1 MARTESGNQEIQE
14 SGLSTPDNTFTITRC
29 MLDIRLLREDPAA
42 IKTRLATRSGQF
54 ADLVD
59 QILAIDARRRETETR
74 VQHLRAEKNRL
85 SKEIGG
91 IKKNGGDS
99 SEIETRVKT
108 FSTEM
113 EELGHTAAELDAEQ
127 RDLLLRV
134 PNLPAP
140 GLPVGHDAEAN
151 VTIKHWGTP
160 APMSSEDHLTIGER
174 LGLFDL
180 ERATKISGSGY
191 LLLTGAGARLERS
204 LINFLLDLQ
213 TRTHGYTEIVPPVLV
228 RRECMEGTGQLPKFE
243 DDMYGFDDGA
253 SFLTPTA
260 EVSLTNIYRD
270 EILLESQLPIKLTAC
285 TPCFRREAGS
295 AGRETR
301 GMIRVHQFDKVE
313 LVKITTPEQA
323 AAELESLTANA
334 EKVLQLLQLPYRIL
348 ELCTGDIG
356 FSAARTYDLEV
367 WAPGQGAY
375 LEVSSCSHFGDYQAR
390 RMNLRY
396 KNTEGKNQ
404 YCHTLNGSGTALP
417 RLFVALLETHTRSGG
432 PLILPEP
439 LHPYFGTT
447 QIG

>member
-1 MARTESGNQEIQE
+1 
-14 SGLSTPDNTFTITRC
+14 
-29 MLDIRLLREDPAA
+29 MLDIRLLRENASA
-42 IKTRLATRSGQF
+42 VKTRLATRSSQF
-54 ADLVD
+54 SDLVD
-59 QILAIDARRRETETR
+59 QILAIDARRRESETR
-74 VQHLRAEKNRL
+74 VQHLRAERNRL

-91 IKKNGGDS
+91 LKRTGGDS
-99 SEIETRVKT
+99 SAIESQVKT
-108 FSTEM
+108 FAVEM
-113 EELGHTAAELDAEQ
+113 EELGRTAAELDAEQ

-140 GLPVGHDAEAN
+140 GLPVGSDATAN
-151 VTIKHWGTP
+151 AVIKHWGEPSPT
-160 APMSSEDHLTIGER
+160 MTEDHISIGER

-180 ERATKISGSGY
+180 ERAAKISGSGY
-191 LLLTGAGARLERS
+191 IIFTGAGARLERA

-213 TRTHGYTEIVPPVLV
+213 TRSHGYTEIAPPVLV

-243 DDMYGFDDGA
+243 DDMYGFDEGA

-270 EILLESQLPIKLTAC
+270 EILSESQLPLKLTAC

-301 GMIRVHQFDKVE
+301 GLIRVHQFDKVE
-313 LVKITTPEQA
+313 LVKITMPEQA
-323 AAELESLTANA
+323 ESELESLTADA
-334 EKVLQLLQLPYRIL
+334 EKVLQLLQLPYRVL

-367 WAPGQGAY
+367 WSPGQGAY

-396 KNTEGKNQ
+396 RNAEGKNQ
-404 YCHTLNGSGTALP
+404 FCHTLNGSGTALP
-417 RLFVALLETHTRSGG
+417 RLYVALLETHTQPTG

-439 LHPYFGTT
+439 LQPYFGAA
-447 QIG
+447 QVG

>member
-1 MARTESGNQEIQE
+1 
-14 SGLSTPDNTFTITRC
+14 
-29 MLDIRLLREDPAA
+29 MLDIRLLREDAA
-42 IKTRLATRSGQF
+42 AVKARLATRTGNYS
-54 ADLVD
+54 DLID
-59 QILAIDARRRETETR
+59 QILACDARRRESETR

-91 IKKNGGDS
+91 LKKSGADS
-99 SEIETRVKT
+99 SELEAQVKG
-108 FSTEM
+108 FSNEM
-113 EELGHTAAELDAEQ
+113 EELGRLATELDAEQ
-127 RDLLLRV
+127 RNLLLQV
-134 PNLPAP
+134 PNLPAA
-140 GLPVGHDAEAN
+140 GLPEGRDAEAN
-151 VTIKHWGTP
+151 VAIKHWGEP
-160 APMSSEDHLTIGER
+160 AATNPEDHVAIGAR

-180 ERATKISGSGY
+180 ERAAKISGSGY
-191 LLLTGAGARLERS
+191 VLFTGAGARLERA

-213 TRTHGYTEIVPPVLV
+213 TRSHGYTEIAPPVLV

-243 DDMYGFDDGA
+243 DDMYGFDGGD

-260 EVSLTNIYRD
+260 EVSLTNIRRD
-270 EILLESQLPIKLTAC
+270 EIVQESELPLKYTAC

-323 AAELESLTANA
+323 AAELESLTADA
-334 EKVLQLLQLPYRIL
+334 EKVLQLLGLPYRVL

-356 FSAARTYDLEV
+356 FSSQRTFDLEV

-396 KNTEGKNQ
+396 KDANGKNQ
-404 YCHTLNGSGTALP
+404 FCHTLNGSGTALP
-417 RLFVALLETHTRSGG
+417 RLYVALLETHTKPGG

-439 LHPYFGTT
+439 LQPYYGAA

>member
-1 MARTESGNQEIQE
+1 
-14 SGLSTPDNTFTITRC
+14 
-29 MLDIRLLREDPAA
+29 MLDIRLLREDPASV
-42 IKTRLATRSGQF
+42 KTRLATRSSQF
-54 ADLVD
+54 SDLVD

-74 VQHLRAEKNRL
+74 LQHLRAERNRL

-91 IKKNGGDS
+91 LKKSGGDS
-99 SEIETRVKT
+99 SELEAQVKT
-108 FSTEM
+108 FATEM
-113 EELGHTAAELDAEQ
+113 EELGRTATELDGEQ

-140 GLPVGHDAEAN
+140 GLPEGFDADAN
-151 VTIKHWGTP
+151 VAIKHWGEP
-160 APMSSEDHLTIGER
+160 APMNPEDHVAIGAR

-180 ERATKISGSGY
+180 ERAAKISGSGY
-191 LLLTGAGARLERS
+191 VLFTGAGARLERA

-213 TRTHGYTEIVPPVLV
+213 TRIHGYTEIAPPVLV
-228 RRECMEGTGQLPKFE
+228 RRDCMEGTGQLPKFE

-270 EILLESQLPIKLTAC
+270 EILSEAQLPLKLTAC

-301 GMIRVHQFDKVE
+301 GMIRMHQFDKVE
-313 LVKITTPEQA
+313 LVKITTPDQA

-334 EKVLQLLQLPYRIL
+334 EKVLQLLHLPYRVL

-356 FSAARTYDLEV
+356 FSASRTYDLEV

-396 KNTEGKNQ
+396 KNAEGKNQ
-404 YCHTLNGSGTALP
+404 FCHTLNGSGTALP
-417 RLFVALLETHTRSGG
+417 RLFVALLETHTKPGG

-439 LHPYFGTT
+439 LHPYFGAS

>member
-1 MARTESGNQEIQE
+1 
-14 SGLSTPDNTFTITRC
+14 
-29 MLDIRLLREDPAA
+29 MLDIRLLREDAA
-42 IKTRLATRSGQF
+42 SVKARLATRTGNYS
-54 ADLVD
+54 DLID
-59 QILAIDARRRETETR
+59 QILACDARRRESETR

-91 IKKNGGDS
+91 LKKSGADS
-99 SEIETRVKT
+99 SELEAQVKG
-108 FSTEM
+108 FSNEM
-113 EELGHTAAELDAEQ
+113 EDLGRVATELDAEQ
-127 RDLLLRV
+127 RNLLLQV
-134 PNLPAP
+134 PNLPAA
-140 GLPVGHDAEAN
+140 GLPEGRDAEAN
-151 VTIKHWGTP
+151 VAIKHWGEPGP
-160 APMSSEDHLTIGER
+160 ANTEDHVAIGER

-180 ERATKISGSGY
+180 ERAAKISGSGY
-191 LLLTGAGARLERS
+191 VLFTGAGARLERA

-213 TRTHGYTEIVPPVLV
+213 TRSHGYTEIAPPVLV

-243 DDMYGFDDGA
+243 DDMYGFDGGD

-260 EVSLTNIYRD
+260 EVSVTNIRRD
-270 EILLESQLPIKLTAC
+270 EIVSESELPLKYTAC

-301 GMIRVHQFDKVE
+301 GMIRMHQFDKVE

-323 AAELESLTANA
+323 AAELESLTADA
-334 EKVLQLLQLPYRIL
+334 EKVLQLLRLPYRVL

-356 FSAARTYDLEV
+356 FSSQRTYDLEV

-396 KNTEGKNQ
+396 KDANGKNQ
-404 YCHTLNGSGTALP
+404 FCHTLNGSGTALP
-417 RLFVALLETHTRSGG
+417 RLYVALLETHTKPGG

-439 LHPYFGTT
+439 LQPYFGAA

>member
-1 MARTESGNQEIQE
+1 
-14 SGLSTPDNTFTITRC
+14 
-29 MLDIRLLREDPAA
+29 MLDIRLLREDAA
-42 IKTRLATRSGQF
+42 AVKARLATRSGNYS
-54 ADLVD
+54 DLID
-59 QILAIDARRRETETR
+59 QILACDARRRESETR

-91 IKKNGGDS
+91 LKKSGADS
-99 SEIETRVKT
+99 SELEAQVKG
-108 FSTEM
+108 FSNEM
-113 EELGHTAAELDAEQ
+113 EKLGRLATELDAEQ
-127 RDLLLRV
+127 RNLLLQV

-140 GLPVGHDAEAN
+140 ELPEGRDAEAN
-151 VTIKHWGTP
+151 VAIRHWGEP
-160 APMSSEDHLTIGER
+160 APMNPEDHVAIGAR

-180 ERATKISGSGY
+180 ERAAKISGSGY
-191 LLLTGAGARLERS
+191 VLFTGAGARLERA

-213 TRTHGYTEIVPPVLV
+213 TRSHGYTEIAPPVLV

-243 DDMYGFDDGA
+243 DDMYGFDGGDA
-253 SFLTPTA
+253 FLTPTA
-260 EVSLTNIYRD
+260 EVSLTNIRRD
-270 EILLESQLPIKLTAC
+270 EIVAESELPLKYTAC

-301 GMIRVHQFDKVE
+301 GMIRMHQFDKVE

-323 AAELESLTANA
+323 ASELESLTADA
-334 EKVLQLLQLPYRIL
+334 EKVLQLLQLPYRVL

-356 FSAARTYDLEV
+356 FSSQRTYDLEV

-396 KNTEGKNQ
+396 KDANGKNQ
-404 YCHTLNGSGTALP
+404 FCHTLNGSGTALP
-417 RLFVALLETHTRSGG
+417 RLYVALLETHTKPGG

-439 LHPYFGTT
+439 LQPYFGAAEV
-447 QIG
+447 G

>member
-1 MARTESGNQEIQE
+1 
-14 SGLSTPDNTFTITRC
+14 
-29 MLDIRLLREDPAA
+29 MLDIRLLREDPASV
-42 IKTRLATRSGQF
+42 KTRLATRSPQF
-54 ADLVD
+54 SDLVD

-74 VQHLRAEKNRL
+74 LQHLRAERNRL

-91 IKKNGGDS
+91 LKKSGGDS
-99 SEIETRVKT
+99 SELEAQVKT
-108 FSTEM
+108 FATEM
-113 EELGHTAAELDAEQ
+113 EELGRTATELDGEQ

-140 GLPVGHDAEAN
+140 GLPEGYDAEAN
-151 VTIKHWGTP
+151 VAIKHWGEP
-160 APMSSEDHLTIGER
+160 APMNPEDHVAIGAR

-180 ERATKISGSGY
+180 ERAAKISGSGY
-191 LLLTGAGARLERS
+191 VLFTGEGARLERA

-213 TRTHGYTEIVPPVLV
+213 TRIHGYTEIAPPVLV
-228 RRECMEGTGQLPKFE
+228 RRDCMEGTGQLPKFE

-260 EVSLTNIYRD
+260 EVSLTNIYRE
-270 EILLESQLPIKLTAC
+270 EILSEAQLPLKLTAC

-301 GMIRVHQFDKVE
+301 GMIRMHQFDKVE
-313 LVKITTPEQA
+313 LVKITTPDQA

-334 EKVLQLLQLPYRIL
+334 EKVLQLLHLPYRVL

-356 FSAARTYDLEV
+356 FSASRTYDLEV

-396 KNTEGKNQ
+396 KNAEGKNQ
-404 YCHTLNGSGTALP
+404 FCHTLNGSGTALP
-417 RLFVALLETHTRSGG
+417 RLFVALLETHTKPGG

-439 LHPYFGTT
+439 LHPYFGAS

>member
-1 MARTESGNQEIQE
+1 
-14 SGLSTPDNTFTITRC
+14 
-29 MLDIRLLREDPAA
+29 MLDIRLLREDAA
-42 IKTRLATRSGQF
+42 AVKARLATRSGNYS
-54 ADLVD
+54 DLID
-59 QILAIDARRRETETR
+59 QILACDARRRESETR

-91 IKKNGGDS
+91 LKKSGADS
-99 SEIETRVKT
+99 SELEAQVKG
-108 FSTEM
+108 FSNEM
-113 EELGHTAAELDAEQ
+113 EELGRVATELDAEQ
-127 RDLLLRV
+127 RNLLLQV

-140 GLPVGHDAEAN
+140 ELPEGRDAEAN
-151 VTIKHWGTP
+151 VAIRHWGEP
-160 APMSSEDHLTIGER
+160 APMNPEDHVAIGAR

-180 ERATKISGSGY
+180 ERAAKISGSGY
-191 LLLTGAGARLERS
+191 VLFTGAGARLERA

-213 TRTHGYTEIVPPVLV
+213 TRSHGYTEIAPPVLV

-243 DDMYGFDDGA
+243 DDMYGFDGGDA
-253 SFLTPTA
+253 FLTPTA
-260 EVSLTNIYRD
+260 EVSLTNIRRD
-270 EILLESQLPIKLTAC
+270 EIVAESELPLKYTAC

-301 GMIRVHQFDKVE
+301 GMIRMHQFDKVE

-323 AAELESLTANA
+323 ASELESLTADA
-334 EKVLQLLQLPYRIL
+334 EKVLQLLQLPYRVL

-356 FSAARTYDLEV
+356 FSSQRTYDLEV

-396 KNTEGKNQ
+396 KDANGKNQ
-404 YCHTLNGSGTALP
+404 FCHTLNGSGTALP
-417 RLFVALLETHTRSGG
+417 RLYVALLETHTKPGG

-439 LHPYFGTT
+439 LQPYFGAAEV
-447 QIG
+447 G

>member
-1 MARTESGNQEIQE
+1 
-14 SGLSTPDNTFTITRC
+14 
-29 MLDIRLLREDPAA
+29 MLDIRLIREDSAA
-42 IKTRLATRSGQF
+42 VKASLATRNGNYS
-54 ADLVD
+54 DLID
-59 QILAIDARRRETETR
+59 QILACDARRRESETR

-91 IKKNGGDS
+91 LKRSGGDS
-99 SEIETRVKT
+99 SQLESQVKG
-108 FSTEM
+108 FSNEM
-113 EELGHTAAELDAEQ
+113 GELGRLATELDAEQ
-127 RDLLLRV
+127 RNLLLQV
-134 PNLPAP
+134 PNLPDPA
-140 GLPVGHDAEAN
+140 LPEGSDADAN
-151 VTIKHWGTP
+151 VAIKHWGEP
-160 APMSSEDHLTIGER
+160 APMNPEDHVSIGER

-180 ERATKISGSGY
+180 ERAAKISGSGY
-191 LLLTGAGARLERS
+191 VLYTGAGARLERA

-213 TRTHGYTEIVPPVLV
+213 TRSHGYTEIAPPVLV

-243 DDMYGFDDGA
+243 DDMYGFDEGA

-260 EVSLTNIYRD
+260 EVSLTNFRRD
-270 EILLESQLPIKLTAC
+270 EILSESELPLKYTAC

-301 GMIRVHQFDKVE
+301 GMIRMHQFDKVE
-313 LVKITTPEQA
+313 LVKITTPQQA
-323 AAELESLTANA
+323 AEELESLTADA
-334 EKVLQLLQLPYRIL
+334 EKVLQLLQLPYRVL

-356 FSAARTYDLEV
+356 FSSSRTYDLEV

-396 KNTEGKNQ
+396 KNADGKNQ
-404 YCHTLNGSGTALP
+404 FCHTLNGSGTALP
-417 RLFVALLETHTRSGG
+417 RLYVALLETHTKPGG

-439 LHPYFGTT
+439 LQPYFGVA

>member
-1 MARTESGNQEIQE
+1 
-14 SGLSTPDNTFTITRC
+14 
-29 MLDIRLLREDPAA
+29 MLDIRFLREDATA
-42 IKTRLATRSGQF
+42 VKTRLATRSGQY

-59 QILAIDARRRETETR
+59 QILACDARRRESETR

-91 IKKNGGDS
+91 IKKSGGDS
-99 SEIETRVKT
+99 SELEAQVKG
-108 FSTEM
+108 FSEEM
-113 EELGHTAAELDAEQ
+113 EELGRTASELDAEQ

-140 GLPVGHDAEAN
+140 GLPEGHNADAN
-151 VTIKHWGTP
+151 VAIKHWGEP
-160 APMSSEDHLTIGER
+160 APMNPEDHVAIGER

-180 ERATKISGSGY
+180 ERAAKISGSGY
-191 LLLTGAGARLERS
+191 VLYTGAGARLERA

-213 TRTHGYTEIVPPVLV
+213 TRAHGYTEIAPPVLV

-243 DDMYGFDDGA
+243 DDMYGFDEGA
-253 SFLTPTA
+253 AFLTPTA
-260 EVSLTNIYRD
+260 EVSLTNIRRD
-270 EILLESQLPIKLTAC
+270 EILQESELPLKYTAC

-301 GMIRVHQFDKVE
+301 GMIRMHQFDKVE
-313 LVKITTPEQA
+313 LVKICTPEQA
-323 AAELESLTANA
+323 AAELESLTADA
-334 EKVLQLLQLPYRIL
+334 EKVLQLLQLPYRVL

-356 FSAARTYDLEV
+356 FSSSRTYDLEV
-367 WAPGQGAY
+367 WAPGQGGY

-396 KNTEGKNQ
+396 KNTDGKNAF
-404 YCHTLNGSGTALP
+404 CHTLNGSGTALP
-417 RLFVALLETHTRSGG
+417 RLYVALLETHTKPGG

-439 LHPYFGTT
+439 LQPYFGAA

>member
-1 MARTESGNQEIQE
+1 
-14 SGLSTPDNTFTITRC
+14 
-29 MLDIRLLREDPAA
+29 MLDIRLLREDPASV
-42 IKTRLATRSGQF
+42 KTRLATRSPQF
-54 ADLVD
+54 SDLVD

-74 VQHLRAEKNRL
+74 LQHLRAERNRL

-91 IKKNGGDS
+91 LKKSGGDS
-99 SEIETRVKT
+99 SELEAQVKT
-108 FSTEM
+108 FATEM
-113 EELGHTAAELDAEQ
+113 EELGRTATELDGEQ

-140 GLPVGHDAEAN
+140 GLPEGYDAEAN
-151 VTIKHWGTP
+151 VAIKHWGEP
-160 APMSSEDHLTIGER
+160 APMNPEDHVAIGAR

-180 ERATKISGSGY
+180 ERAAKISGSGY
-191 LLLTGAGARLERS
+191 VLFTGEGARLERA

-213 TRTHGYTEIVPPVLV
+213 TRIHGYTEIAPPVLV
-228 RRECMEGTGQLPKFE
+228 RRDCMEGTGQLPKFE

-270 EILLESQLPIKLTAC
+270 EILSEAQLPLKLTAC

-301 GMIRVHQFDKVE
+301 GMIRMHQFDKVE
-313 LVKITTPEQA
+313 LVKITTPDQA

-334 EKVLQLLQLPYRIL
+334 EKVLQLLHLPYRVL

-356 FSAARTYDLEV
+356 FSASRTYDLEV

-396 KNTEGKNQ
+396 KNAEGKNQ
-404 YCHTLNGSGTALP
+404 FCHTLNGSGTALP
-417 RLFVALLETHTRSGG
+417 RLFVALLETHTKPGG

-439 LHPYFGTT
+439 LHPYFGAS

>member
-1 MARTESGNQEIQE
+1 
-14 SGLSTPDNTFTITRC
+14 
-29 MLDIRLLREDPAA
+29 MLDIRLLRENASA
-42 IKTRLATRSGQF
+42 VKTRLATRSSQF
-54 ADLVD
+54 SDLVD
-59 QILAIDARRRETETR
+59 QILAIDARRRESETR
-74 VQHLRAEKNRL
+74 VQHLRAERNRL

-91 IKKNGGDS
+91 IKRTGGDS
-99 SEIETRVKT
+99 SAIESQVKT
-108 FSTEM
+108 FAVEM
-113 EELGHTAAELDAEQ
+113 EELGRTAAELDAEQ

-140 GLPVGHDAEAN
+140 GLPVGSDATAN
-151 VTIKHWGTP
+151 AVIKHWGEPSPT
-160 APMSSEDHLTIGER
+160 MTEYHISIGER

-180 ERATKISGSGY
+180 ERAAKISGSGY
-191 LLLTGAGARLERS
+191 IIFTGAGARLERA

-213 TRTHGYTEIVPPVLV
+213 TRSHGYTEIAPPVLV

-243 DDMYGFDDGA
+243 DDMYGFDEGA

-270 EILLESQLPIKLTAC
+270 EILSESQLPLKLTAC

-301 GMIRVHQFDKVE
+301 GLIRVHQFDKVE
-313 LVKITTPEQA
+313 LVKITMPEQA
-323 AAELESLTANA
+323 ESELESLTADA
-334 EKVLQLLQLPYRIL
+334 EKVLQLLQLPYRVL

-367 WAPGQGAY
+367 WSPGQGAY

-396 KNTEGKNQ
+396 RNAEGKNQ
-404 YCHTLNGSGTALP
+404 FCHTLNGSGTALP
-417 RLFVALLETHTRSGG
+417 RLYVALLETHTQPTG

-439 LHPYFGTT
+439 LQPYFGAA
-447 QIG
+447 QVG

>member
-1 MARTESGNQEIQE
+1 
-14 SGLSTPDNTFTITRC
+14 
-29 MLDIRLLREDPAA
+29 MLDIRLIREDSATVKA
-42 IKTRLATRSGQF
+42 GLATRSGNYS
-54 ADLVD
+54 DLID
-59 QILAIDARRRETETR
+59 QILACDARRRESETR

-91 IKKNGGDS
+91 LKKSGSDS
-99 SEIETRVKT
+99 SELEAQVKG
-108 FSTEM
+108 FSEAM
-113 EELGHTAAELDAEQ
+113 EELGRTASELDAEQ
-127 RDLLLRV
+127 RNLLLQI

-140 GLPVGHDAEAN
+140 GLPDGRDAGAN
-151 VTIKHWGTP
+151 VAIRHWGEP
-160 APMSSEDHLTIGER
+160 APMNSEDHVAIGAR

-180 ERATKISGSGY
+180 ERAAKISGSGY
-191 LLLTGAGARLERS
+191 VLFTGAGARLERA

-213 TRTHGYTEIVPPVLV
+213 TRSHGYTEIAPPVLV

-243 DDMYGFDDGA
+243 EDMYGFDGGD

-260 EVSLTNIYRD
+260 EVSLTNIRRD
-270 EILLESQLPIKLTAC
+270 EILSESELPLKYTAC

-301 GMIRVHQFDKVE
+301 GMIRMHQFDKVE
-313 LVKITTPEQA
+313 LVKICTPEQA
-323 AAELESLTANA
+323 ASELESLTADA
-334 EKVLQLLQLPYRIL
+334 EKVLQLLQLPYRVL

-356 FSAARTYDLEV
+356 FSSSRTYDLEV
-367 WAPGQGAY
+367 WAPGQGGY

-396 KNTEGKNQ
+396 RNTEGKNQ
-404 YCHTLNGSGTALP
+404 FCHTLNGSGTALP
-417 RLFVALLETHTRSGG
+417 RLYVALLETHTKPGG

-439 LHPYFGTT
+439 LQPYFGAA

>member
-1 MARTESGNQEIQE
+1 
-14 SGLSTPDNTFTITRC
+14 
-29 MLDIRLLREDPAA
+29 MLDIRLLREETSSV
-42 IKTRLATRSGQF
+42 KTRLATRSGSF
-54 ADLVD
+54 TELID
-59 QILAIDARRRETETR
+59 QILAIDARRRESETR
-74 VQHLRAEKNRL
+74 VQHLRAERNRL

-99 SEIETRVKT
+99 TSLESQVKA
-108 FSTEM
+108 FAEEM
-113 EELGHTAAELDAEQ
+113 EELSRTATELDAEQ
-127 RDLLLRV
+127 RDLLLRL
-134 PNLPAP
+134 PNLPAQN
-140 GLPVGHDAEAN
+140 LPVGYDAEAN
-151 VTIKHWGTP
+151 VAIRHWGEP
-160 APMSSEDHLTIGER
+160 APMNSEDHVAIGTR

-180 ERATKISGSGY
+180 ERAAKISGSGY
-191 LLLTGAGARLERS
+191 VLLTGAGARLERS

-213 TRTHGYTEIVPPVLV
+213 TRTHGYTEIAPPVLV
-228 RRECMEGTGQLPKFE
+228 RRDCMEGTGQLPKFE
-243 DDMYGFDDGA
+243 DDMYGFDHGA

-270 EILLESQLPIKLTAC
+270 EILSESQLPIKVTAC

-301 GMIRVHQFDKVE
+301 GMIRMHQFDKVE

-323 AAELESLTANA
+323 EAELESLTADA
-334 EKVLQLLQLPYRIL
+334 ERVLQLLQLPYRVL

-356 FSAARTYDLEV
+356 FSTSRTYDLEV

-396 KNTEGKNQ
+396 KNSEGKNHF
-404 YCHTLNGSGTALP
+404 CHTLNGSGTALP
-417 RLFVALLETHTRSGG
+417 RLFVALLETHTRPGG

-439 LHPYFGTT
+439 LHSYYGAT

>member
-1 MARTESGNQEIQE
+1 
-14 SGLSTPDNTFTITRC
+14 
-29 MLDIRLLREDPAA
+29 MLDIRLLREDAA
-42 IKTRLATRSGQF
+42 AVKARLATRSGQYT
-54 ADLVD
+54 DLVD
-59 QILAIDARRRETETR
+59 QILACDARRRESETR

-91 IKKNGGDS
+91 IKKSGGDS
-99 SEIETRVKT
+99 SELEAQVKS
-108 FSTEM
+108 FSEEM
-113 EELGHTAAELDAEQ
+113 EELGRTASELDAEQ

-140 GLPVGHDAEAN
+140 GLPEGHDADAN
-151 VTIKHWGTP
+151 VAIKHWGEP
-160 APMSSEDHLTIGER
+160 APMNPEDHVAIGER

-180 ERATKISGSGY
+180 ERAAKISGSGY
-191 LLLTGAGARLERS
+191 VLYAGAGARLERA

-213 TRTHGYTEIVPPVLV
+213 TRDHGYTEIAPPVLV

-243 DDMYGFDDGA
+243 DDMYGFDEGA
-253 SFLTPTA
+253 AFLTPTA
-260 EVSLTNIYRD
+260 EVSLTNIRRD
-270 EILLESQLPIKLTAC
+270 EILQESELPLKYTAC

-301 GMIRVHQFDKVE
+301 GMIRMHQFDKVE
-313 LVKITTPEQA
+313 LVKICTPEQA
-323 AAELESLTANA
+323 AAELESLTADA
-334 EKVLQLLQLPYRIL
+334 EKVLQLLQLPYRVL

-356 FSAARTYDLEV
+356 FSSSRTYDLEV
-367 WAPGQGAY
+367 WAPGQGGY

-396 KNTEGKNQ
+396 KNAEGKNAF
-404 YCHTLNGSGTALP
+404 CHTLNGSGTALP
-417 RLFVALLETHTRSGG
+417 RLYVALLETHTKPGG

-439 LHPYFGTT
+439 LQPYFGAA

>member
-1 MARTESGNQEIQE
+1 
-14 SGLSTPDNTFTITRC
+14 
-29 MLDIRLLREDPAA
+29 MLDIRLLREDPASV
-42 IKTRLATRSGQF
+42 KTRLATRSPQF
-54 ADLVD
+54 SDLVD

-74 VQHLRAEKNRL
+74 LQQLRAERNRL

-91 IKKNGGDS
+91 LKKSGGDS
-99 SEIETRVKT
+99 SELEAQVKT
-108 FSTEM
+108 FATEM
-113 EELGHTAAELDAEQ
+113 EELGRTATELDGEQ

-140 GLPVGHDAEAN
+140 GLPEGFDAEAN
-151 VTIKHWGTP
+151 VAIKHWGEP
-160 APMSSEDHLTIGER
+160 APMNPEDHVAIGAR

-180 ERATKISGSGY
+180 ERAAKISGSGY
-191 LLLTGAGARLERS
+191 VLFTGEGARLERA

-213 TRTHGYTEIVPPVLV
+213 TRIHGYTEIAPPVLV
-228 RRECMEGTGQLPKFE
+228 RRDCMEGTGQLPKFE

-260 EVSLTNIYRD
+260 EVSLTNIYRE
-270 EILLESQLPIKLTAC
+270 EILSEAQLPLKLTAC

-301 GMIRVHQFDKVE
+301 GMIRMHQFDKVE
-313 LVKITTPEQA
+313 LVKITTPDQA

-334 EKVLQLLQLPYRIL
+334 EKVLQLLHLPYRVL

-356 FSAARTYDLEV
+356 FSASRTYDLEV

-396 KNTEGKNQ
+396 KNAEGKNQ
-404 YCHTLNGSGTALP
+404 FCHTLNGSGTALP
-417 RLFVALLETHTRSGG
+417 RLFVALLETHTKPGG

-439 LHPYFGTT
+439 LHPYFGAS

>member
-1 MARTESGNQEIQE
+1 
-14 SGLSTPDNTFTITRC
+14 
-29 MLDIRLLREDPAA
+29 MLDIRLLREDAA
-42 IKTRLATRSGQF
+42 SVKARLATRSGNYS
-54 ADLVD
+54 DLID
-59 QILAIDARRRETETR
+59 QILACDARRRESETR

-91 IKKNGGDS
+91 LKKSGADS
-99 SEIETRVKT
+99 SELEAQVKG
-108 FSTEM
+108 FSNEM
-113 EELGHTAAELDAEQ
+113 EDLGRLAAELDAEQ
-127 RDLLLRV
+127 RNLLLQV

-140 GLPVGHDAEAN
+140 GLPEGRDAEAN
-151 VTIKHWGTP
+151 LAIKHWGEPGP
-160 APMSSEDHLTIGER
+160 ANPEDHVAIGER

-180 ERATKISGSGY
+180 ERAAKISGSGY
-191 LLLTGAGARLERS
+191 VLFTGAGARLERA

-213 TRTHGYTEIVPPVLV
+213 TRSHGYTEIAPPVLV

-243 DDMYGFDDGA
+243 DDMYGFDGGD

-260 EVSLTNIYRD
+260 EVSVTNIRRD
-270 EILLESQLPIKLTAC
+270 EILSETELPLKYTAC

-301 GMIRVHQFDKVE
+301 GMIRMHQFDKVE

-323 AAELESLTANA
+323 AAELESLTADA
-334 EKVLQLLQLPYRIL
+334 EKVLQLLGLPYRVL

-356 FSAARTYDLEV
+356 FSSQRTYDLEV

-396 KNTEGKNQ
+396 KDANGKNQ
-404 YCHTLNGSGTALP
+404 FCHTLNGSGTALP
-417 RLFVALLETHTRSGG
+417 RLYVALLETHTKPGG

-439 LHPYFGTT
+439 LQPYFGAT

>member
-1 MARTESGNQEIQE
+1 
-14 SGLSTPDNTFTITRC
+14 
-29 MLDIRLLREDPAA
+29 MLDIRLLRENASA
-42 IKTRLATRSGQF
+42 VKTRLATRSSQF
-54 ADLVD
+54 SDLVD
-59 QILAIDARRRETETR
+59 QILAIDARRRESETR
-74 VQHLRAEKNRL
+74 VQHLRAERNRL

-91 IKKNGGDS
+91 IKRTGGDS
-99 SEIETRVKT
+99 SAIESQVKT
-108 FSTEM
+108 FAVEM
-113 EELGHTAAELDAEQ
+113 EELGRTAAELDAEQ

-140 GLPVGHDAEAN
+140 GLPVGSDATAN
-151 VTIKHWGTP
+151 AVIKHWGEPSPT
-160 APMSSEDHLTIGER
+160 MTEDHISIGER

-180 ERATKISGSGY
+180 ERAAKISGSGY
-191 LLLTGAGARLERS
+191 IIFTGAGARLERA

-213 TRTHGYTEIVPPVLV
+213 TRSHGYTEIAPPVLV

-243 DDMYGFDDGA
+243 DDMYGFDEGA

-270 EILLESQLPIKLTAC
+270 EILSESQLPLKLTAC

-301 GMIRVHQFDKVE
+301 GLIRVHQFDKVE
-313 LVKITTPEQA
+313 LVKITMPEQA
-323 AAELESLTANA
+323 ESELESLTADA
-334 EKVLQLLQLPYRIL
+334 EKVLQLLQLPYRVL

-367 WAPGQGAY
+367 WSPGQGAY

-396 KNTEGKNQ
+396 RNAEGKNQ
-404 YCHTLNGSGTALP
+404 FCHTLNGSGTALP
-417 RLFVALLETHTRSGG
+417 RLYVALLETHTQPTG

-439 LHPYFGTT
+439 LQPYFGAA

>member
-1 MARTESGNQEIQE
+1 
-14 SGLSTPDNTFTITRC
+14 
-29 MLDIRLLREDPAA
+29 MLDIRLLREETSSV
-42 IKTRLATRSGQF
+42 KTRLATRSGSF
-54 ADLVD
+54 TELID
-59 QILAIDARRRETETR
+59 QILAIDARRRESETR
-74 VQHLRAEKNRL
+74 VQHLRAERNRL

-99 SEIETRVKT
+99 TSLESQVKA
-108 FSTEM
+108 FAEEM
-113 EELGHTAAELDAEQ
+113 EELSRTATELDAEQ
-127 RDLLLRV
+127 RDLLLRL
-134 PNLPAP
+134 PNLPAQN
-140 GLPVGHDAEAN
+140 LPVGYDAEAN
-151 VTIKHWGTP
+151 VAIRHWGEP
-160 APMSSEDHLTIGER
+160 APRNSEDHVAIGTR

-180 ERATKISGSGY
+180 ERAAKISGSGY
-191 LLLTGAGARLERS
+191 VLLTGAGARLERS

-213 TRTHGYTEIVPPVLV
+213 TRTHGYTEIAPPVLV
-228 RRECMEGTGQLPKFE
+228 RRDCMEGTGQLPKFE
-243 DDMYGFDDGA
+243 DDMYGFDHGA

-270 EILLESQLPIKLTAC
+270 EILSESQLPIKVTAC

-301 GMIRVHQFDKVE
+301 GMIRMHQFDKVE

-323 AAELESLTANA
+323 EAELESLTADA
-334 EKVLQLLQLPYRIL
+334 ERVLQLLQLPYRVL

-356 FSAARTYDLEV
+356 FSTSRTYDLEV

-396 KNTEGKNQ
+396 KNSEGKNHF
-404 YCHTLNGSGTALP
+404 CHTLNGSGTALP
-417 RLFVALLETHTRSGG
+417 RLFVALLETHTRPGG

-439 LHPYFGTT
+439 LHSYYGAT

>member
-1 MARTESGNQEIQE
+1 
-14 SGLSTPDNTFTITRC
+14 
-29 MLDIRLLREDPAA
+29 MLDIRLLREDAA
-42 IKTRLATRSGQF
+42 SVKARLATRSGNYS
-54 ADLVD
+54 DLID
-59 QILAIDARRRETETR
+59 QILACDARRRESETR

-91 IKKNGGDS
+91 LKKSGADS
-99 SEIETRVKT
+99 SELEAQVKG
-108 FSTEM
+108 FSNEM
-113 EELGHTAAELDAEQ
+113 EDLGRLAAELDAEQ
-127 RDLLLRV
+127 RNLLLQV

-140 GLPVGHDAEAN
+140 GLPEGRDAEAN
-151 VTIKHWGTP
+151 LAIKHWGELGP
-160 APMSSEDHLTIGER
+160 ANPEDHVAIGER

-180 ERATKISGSGY
+180 ERAAKISGSGY
-191 LLLTGAGARLERS
+191 VLFTGAGARLERA

-213 TRTHGYTEIVPPVLV
+213 TRSHGYTEIAPPVLV

-243 DDMYGFDDGA
+243 DDMYGFDGGN

-260 EVSLTNIYRD
+260 EVSVTNIRRD
-270 EILLESQLPIKLTAC
+270 EILSETELPLKYTAC

-301 GMIRVHQFDKVE
+301 GMIRMHQFDKVE

-323 AAELESLTANA
+323 AAELESLTADA
-334 EKVLQLLQLPYRIL
+334 EKVLQLLGLPYRVL

-356 FSAARTYDLEV
+356 FSSQRTYDLEV

-396 KNTEGKNQ
+396 KDANGKNQ
-404 YCHTLNGSGTALP
+404 FCHTLNGSGTALP
-417 RLFVALLETHTRSGG
+417 RLYVALLETHTKPGG

-439 LHPYFGTT
+439 LQPYFGATH
-447 QIG
+447 IG

>member
-1 MARTESGNQEIQE
+1 
-14 SGLSTPDNTFTITRC
+14 
-29 MLDIRLLREDPAA
+29 MLDIRLLREDAA
-42 IKTRLATRSGQF
+42 SVKARLATRAGNYS
-54 ADLVD
+54 DLID
-59 QILAIDARRRETETR
+59 QILACDARRRESETR

-91 IKKNGGDS
+91 LKKSGADS
-99 SEIETRVKT
+99 SELEAQVKG
-108 FSTEM
+108 FSNEM
-113 EELGHTAAELDAEQ
+113 EDLGRLAAELDAEQ
-127 RDLLLRV
+127 RNLLLQV

-140 GLPVGHDAEAN
+140 GLPEGRDAEAN
-151 VTIKHWGTP
+151 LAIKHWGEPGP
-160 APMSSEDHLTIGER
+160 ANPEDHVAIGER

-180 ERATKISGSGY
+180 ERAAKISGSGY
-191 LLLTGAGARLERS
+191 VLFTGAGARLERA

-213 TRTHGYTEIVPPVLV
+213 TRSHGYTEIAPPVLV

-243 DDMYGFDDGA
+243 DDMYGFDGGD

-260 EVSLTNIYRD
+260 EVSVTNIRRD
-270 EILLESQLPIKLTAC
+270 EILSETELPLKYTAC

-301 GMIRVHQFDKVE
+301 GMIRMHQFDKVE

-323 AAELESLTANA
+323 AAELESLTADA
-334 EKVLQLLQLPYRIL
+334 EKVLQLLGLPYRVL

-356 FSAARTYDLEV
+356 FSSQRTYDLEV

-396 KNTEGKNQ
+396 KDANGKNQ
-404 YCHTLNGSGTALP
+404 FCHTLNGSGTALP
-417 RLFVALLETHTRSGG
+417 RLYVALLETHTKPGG

-439 LHPYFGTT
+439 LQPYFGAT

>member
-1 MARTESGNQEIQE
+1 
-14 SGLSTPDNTFTITRC
+14 
-29 MLDIRLLREDPAA
+29 MLDIRFLREDAA
-42 IKTRLATRSGQF
+42 SVKARLGTRSGDYI
-54 ADLVD
+54 DLVD
-59 QILAIDARRRETETR
+59 QVLACDARRRESETR

-91 IKKNGGDS
+91 IRKSGGDS
-99 SEIETRVKT
+99 SALEAQVKG
-108 FSTEM
+108 FSDEM
-113 EELGHTAAELDAEQ
+113 EELGRLAAELDAEQ
-127 RDLLLRV
+127 RNLLLSI
-134 PNLPAP
+134 PNLPTP
-140 GLPVGHDAEAN
+140 GLPEGREASDN
-151 VTIKHWGTP
+151 VAIRHWGEP
-160 APMSSEDHLTIGER
+160 GPSNPEDHVAIGER

-180 ERATKISGSGY
+180 ERAAKISGSGY
-191 LLLTGAGARLERS
+191 ILFTGAGARLERS

-213 TRTHGYTEIVPPVLV
+213 TRSHGYTEIAPPVLV

-243 DDMYGFDDGA
+243 DDMYGFDGGA

-260 EVSLTNIYRD
+260 EVSVTNIRRD
-270 EILLESQLPIKLTAC
+270 EILTEAELPIKYTAC

-313 LVKITTPEQA
+313 LVKICTPEQA
-323 AAELESLTANA
+323 ASELESLTADA
-334 EKVLQLLQLPYRIL
+334 EKVLQLLQLPYRVL

-356 FSAARTYDLEV
+356 FSSCRTYDLEV
-367 WAPGQGAY
+367 WAPGQGSY

-396 KNTEGKNQ
+396 KDANGKNQ
-404 YCHTLNGSGTALP
+404 FCHTLNGSGTALA
-417 RLFVALLETHTRSGG
+417 RLYVALLETHTQPGG

-439 LHPYFGTT
+439 LQPYFGAA